1 MLIRARP
8 LPKHSLPASPQQFQL
23 GLSKPA
29 LRLRKIPYCLICVV
43 RSWQVEPVAGLLQQG
58 RVKGNVHSRCV
69 YVCRARVHMGVVE
82 AGRGCSAEIIFH

>member
-1 MLIRARP
+1 LLIRARP
-8 LPKHSLPASPQQFQL
+8 LPKHSQPPLSNFL
-23 GLSKPA
+23 GLSKPT

-43 RSWQVEPVAGLLQQG
+43 RSWQVELMAGLLQQG

-82 AGRGCSAEIIFH
+82 AGRGCSAEIISH

>member
-1 MLIRARP
+1 LLIKARP
-8 LPKHSLPASPQQFQL
+8 LPKHPRASQPPLSNFL

-29 LRLRKIPYCLICVV
+29 LRLREIPYCLICVV

-58 RVKGNVHSRCV
+58 RVKGNVHSRGV

-82 AGRGCSAEIIFH
+82 AGRGCSAEL